1 MKWGK
6 GKRREDEM
14 KANGLREINGGRGAS
29 SVIGAGP
36 QKEKERMVREIWV

>member
-6 GKRREDEM
+6 AKRREDEM
-14 KANGLREINGGRGAS
+14 KAKGLREINGGRGGRVS

-36 QKEKERMVREIWV
+36 QKEKERMVREI